1 MQKSVD
7 GIGALAITHEGDA
20 VFRLDATGV
29 LRKTDFDRCQ
39 KTLAGEIDRI
49 GPVRLLVVLDRFEGW
64 DASDNWSDLAF
75 YATYG
80 DRIARIAI
88 VGEERWRS
96 HMLMF
101 AAADLRKAPVEYFPE
116 QAIAEARTWLHQ

>member
-1 MQKSVD
+1 MPESV
-7 GIGALAITHEGDA
+7 GAVGALTMTHEGDA
-20 VFRLDATGV
+20 VYRLDVNGV
-29 LRKTDFDRCQ
+29 LRKADFDRLQ
-39 KTLAGEIDRI
+39 AALSREIDRV

-64 DASDNWSDLAF
+64 DASDNWSDLSF

-101 AAADLRKAPVEYFPE
+101 AVADLRKAPVEYFAE
-116 QAIAEARTWLHQ
+116 QAIAQARAWLHQ

>member
-20 VFRLDATGV
+20 VYRLDVTGV
-29 LRKTDFDRCQ
+29 LRKADFDRCQ
-39 KTLAGEIDRI
+39 KTLAGEIDRL
-49 GPVRLLVVLDRFEGW
+49 GSVRLLVVLDRFEGW

-101 AAADLRKAPVEYFPE
+101 AAADLRKAPVEYFAE
-116 QAIAEARTWLHQ
+116 QAIGTARSWLAQ